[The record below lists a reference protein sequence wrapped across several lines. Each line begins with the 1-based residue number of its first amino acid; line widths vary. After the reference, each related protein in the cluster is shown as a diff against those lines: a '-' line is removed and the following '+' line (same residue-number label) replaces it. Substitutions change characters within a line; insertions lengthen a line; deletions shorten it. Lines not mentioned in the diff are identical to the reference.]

1 MIAPD
6 LSEFERIAHATRDTF
21 PAPFASLAADVRI
34 VVEDWPDDMIL
45 NEMEIASAYELTGL
59 YDGIALT
66 EREPSQPEPPST
78 VYLFRRPI
86 LDEWAERGDITIKA
100 LITHVT
106 VHEFAHHFGWSDDDI
121 ARIDEWWT

>member
-6 LSEFERIAHATRDTF
+6 LSEFERIAHATRDAF
-21 PAPFASLAADVRI
+21 PAPFAGLAADVRI
-34 VVEDWPDDMIL
+34 VVEDWPDDPIL
-45 NEMEIASAYELTGL
+45 DEMEIASAYELTGL

-100 LITHVT
+100 LIAHVT

>member
-6 LSEFERIAHATRDTF
+6 LAEFERMALETRAAF
-21 PAPFASLAADVRI
+21 PVPFAGLAADVRI
-34 VVEDWPDDMIL
+34 VVDDWPDDALLDELDIP
-45 NEMEIASAYELTGL
+45 SAYELTGL

-66 EREPSQPEPPST
+66 DRDPSQPEPPST

-86 LDEWAERGDITIKA
+86 LDEWAERGDVRLET
-100 LITHVT
+100 LIAHVT